1 MTKKNETS
9 IKQGT
14 VVSWASSGR
23 GSRHKKSG
31 KVKRYL
37 AKGENARDFIPKTV
51 PVSKIMTR
59 NYASSH
65 RRFLVVVDDDEL
77 GTIYYTPRAVTIEN
91 QNRTAGSKAK
101 KKAAKA

>member
-9 IKQGT
+9 IKQGA
-14 VVSWASSGR
+14 VVAWASSGR

-31 KVKRYL
+31 KVMRYL
-37 AKGENARDFIPKTV
+37 AEGQNVRDFIPKKV

-65 RRFLVVVDDDEL
+65 RRFLVVVDDKKL
-77 GTIYYTPRAVTIEN
+77 GTIYYTPRAATIVE
-91 QNRTAGSKAK
+91 QNGAAKPAK
-101 KKAAKA
+101 KKTKKKS